1 MLRVLS
7 GAASDCE
14 GITRRSFVQ
23 AGILGTGGLALADYF
38 RLREAPAATPRKE
51 TSVILFWL
59 SGGPGHMETW
69 DPKPAAPEAYRGPF
83 RAIATRLPGVQFGEL
98 LPEQARLMDR
108 LAVVR
113 TVNHGSGDHT
123 KGNHWMLTGFE
134 GPAFNAPDNRIQRR
148 PSMGSAVARLLG
160 ARRPGMP
167 PYVAVPNLRGGT
179 DNLFHYA
186 AYLGGGANPFVV
198 EADPNDSKFQVKN
211 LTLPSG
217 ISFSRLEDRRRVL
230 DTLDELRRGQDT
242 SVRDLD
248 AHQQRAFEMLTGRVV
263 ARAFDI
269 GAEPPA
275 LRDRYGR
282 HTFGQ
287 SALLARRLVEAGTP
301 FVTVN
306 CVPWDHHG
314 TPPQLKTEEGAT
326 KLIPPMDRAIAAL
339 VEDLIDRGLYD
350 TTLVVA
356 MGEFGRTPKMNK
368 DAGRDHWGQTFSVLF
383 GCGGMKMGQA
393 IGKSSER
400 GEKVVERPISPQDVA
415 ATVYHH
421 LGIDARS
428 VVFEDRSGRPIYLIE
443 NGTPVAE
450 LVG

>member
-1 MLRVLS
+1 
-7 GAASDCE
+7 
-14 GITRRSFVQ
+14 
-23 AGILGTGGLALADYF
+23 
-38 RLREAPAATPRKE
+38 
-51 TSVILFWL
+51 
-59 SGGPGHMETW
+59 
-69 DPKPAAPEAYRGPF
+69 
-83 RAIATRLPGVQFGEL
+83 
-98 LPEQARLMDR
+98 MDR
-108 LAVVR
+108 LAVLR

-134 GPAFNAPDNRIQRR
+134 GPAFNAPDNQIQRR
-148 PSMGSAVARLLG
+148 PAMGAAVARLRR
-160 ARRPGMP
+160 ARQPGMP

-198 EADPNDSKFQVKN
+198 EADPNDPKYQVRN
-211 LTLPSG
+211 LTLPKG
-217 ISFSRLEDRRRVL
+217 ISFGRLEDRRRVL
-230 DTLDELRRGQDT
+230 GALDDWRRENDARA
-242 SVRDLD
+242 SDLD
-248 AHQQRAFEMLTGRVV
+248 AYQQRAFAMLTGRDV
-263 ARAFDI
+263 AKAFDI
-269 GAEPPA
+269 SAEPTA

-314 TPPQLKTEEGAT
+314 TPPQLKTEEGAK
-326 KLIPPMDRAIAAL
+326 KLIPPLDRAIAAL
-339 VEDLIDRGLYD
+339 IQDLIERGLYE

-356 MGEFGRTPKMNK
+356 MGEFGRTPRMNK
-368 DAGRDHWGQTFSVLF
+368 DAGRDHWGDTFSVLM
-383 GCGGMKMGQA
+383 GCGGMKMGQV
-393 IGKSSER
+393 IGRSSAR
-400 GEKVVERPISPQDVA
+400 GEKVVDRPISPQDVA

-428 VVFEDRSGRPIYLIE
+428 VVFEDRARRPIYLIE
-443 NGTPVAE
+443 NGAPIAE